1 MVIAVEK
8 TLDVQKLKKMFKRS
22 VSSIS
27 GHAFTVKQPLLFV
40 KRGGGGEG
48 GSYRLVFCS
57 LNLNRL
63 RATFTFKHFC
73 GLKAFI
79 VSIRKSEFNCLN
91 FILWCLEMILSCH
104 KYSVILYLQQHNTG
118 RRLSSVYQLYEQG
131 CGCSSR

>member
-1 MVIAVEK
+1 MFIAVEMK
-8 TLDVQKLKKMFKRS
+8 LDVQKLKKMFKRS

-27 GHAFTVKQPLLFV
+27 GHSLSSNLCCLLN
-40 KRGGGGEG
+40 GGGGGMG
-48 GSYRLVFCS
+48 GSYRFLFCS

-91 FILWCLEMILSCH
+91 FILWCLEVILSCH
-104 KYSVILYLQQHNTG
+104 KYSIILYLQQHNTG
-118 RRLSSVYQLYEQG
+118 LRLSSVYQLYEQG